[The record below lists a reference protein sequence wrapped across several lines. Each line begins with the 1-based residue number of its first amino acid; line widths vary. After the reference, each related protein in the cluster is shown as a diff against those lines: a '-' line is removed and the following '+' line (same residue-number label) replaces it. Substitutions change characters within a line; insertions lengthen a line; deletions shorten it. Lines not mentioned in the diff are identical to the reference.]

1 MEIKEFTLRVFLGV
15 SASRRSS
22 SYVILKIVPI
32 RQLSPVVILA
42 ALFLAGCSSSPAPES
57 QESIQQ
63 RQDKAI
69 ADPMHYSVDMQN
81 TDINNSGDGG
91 YNDKAMK
98 RDLNAAA
105 GNP

>member
-1 MEIKEFTLRVFLGV
+1 
-15 SASRRSS
+15 
-22 SYVILKIVPI
+22 
-32 RQLSPVVILA
+32 
-42 ALFLAGCSSSPAPES
+42 
-57 QESIQQ
+57 
-63 RQDKAI
+63 
-69 ADPMHYSVDMQN
+69 MHYSVDMQN